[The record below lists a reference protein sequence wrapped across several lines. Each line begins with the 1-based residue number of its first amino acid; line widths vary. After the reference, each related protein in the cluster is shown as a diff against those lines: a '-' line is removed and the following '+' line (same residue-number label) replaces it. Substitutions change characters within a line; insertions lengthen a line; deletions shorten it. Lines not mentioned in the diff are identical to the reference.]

1 MLALTRTISATAL
14 LATSVAAGA
23 HTGHA
28 AHGLAAGLV
37 HPLAADHL
45 LAVLAVGLL
54 AAADTRWLRAPLVFL
69 AALAA
74 GALAGLGGVLP
85 APGEAAIAA
94 SVLMFGLL
102 LLAPRLPA
110 RQWALTAVAGAALLH
125 GLAHGTEWPATAAFA
140 PHATGL
146 LLGTTLLLGLA
157 LLAGRRLL
165 SAHAHALRLAGLCT
179 GLAGIAL
186 LAAA

>member
-1 MLALTRTISATAL
+1 MPAFIRPLGAAAL
-14 LATSVAAGA
+14 LVTSVAAGA

-28 AHGLAAGLV
+28 AQGLAAGLA

-54 AAADTRWLRAPLVFL
+54 AAADARWLRAPLVFL
-69 AALAA
+69 AALVA
-74 GALAGLGGVLP
+74 GALAGLGGLLP

-102 LLAPRLPA
+102 LLAPRLLASP
-110 RQWALTAVAGAALLH
+110 WALPAVAGAALLH
-125 GLAHGTEWPATAAFA
+125 GLAHGTEWPAAAAFG
-140 PHATGL
+140 PHAAGL
-146 LLGTTLLLGLA
+146 LLGTMALLGLA
-157 LLAGRRLL
+157 LLAGRQLLRLQR
-165 SAHAHALRLAGLCT
+165 HALRLAGLCT

>member
-1 MLALTRTISATAL
+1 MPAFIRALGATAL

-28 AHGLAAGLV
+28 THGLTTGLA

-54 AAADTRWLRAPLVFL
+54 AAADTRGLRAPLVFL

-85 APGEAAIAA
+85 APGDAALAA
-94 SVLMFGLL
+94 SVVMFGLL
-102 LLAPRLPA
+102 LLAPGLLAQR
-110 RQWALTAVAGAALLH
+110 WALPAVAGAALLH
-125 GLAHGTEWPATAAFA
+125 GLAHGAEWPAATAFA
-140 PHATGL
+140 PHAAGL
-146 LLGTTLLLGLA
+146 LLGTMLLLGLA
-157 LLAGRRLL
+157 LLAGRHLLRLQHH
-165 SAHAHALRLAGLCT
+165 SLRLAGLCT

>member
-14 LATSVAAGA
+14 LATSIAAGA

-28 AHGLAAGLV
+28 THGLAAGLA

-54 AAADTRWLRAPLVFL
+54 AAADARWLRAPLVFL
-69 AALAA
+69 AALLAGAAA
-74 GALAGLGGVLP
+74 GISGALP
-85 APGEAAIAA
+85 APAEAAIAA
-94 SVLMFGLL
+94 SVLLFGVL
-102 LLAPRLPA
+102 LLAPHLLP
-110 RQWALTAVAGAALLH
+110 RPTALAAVSAAALLH
-125 GLAHGTEWPATAAFA
+125 GLAHGAELPPAAGFA
-140 PHATGL
+140 PYAAGL
-146 LLGTTLLLGLA
+146 LLSTTLLQGLA

-165 SAHAHALRLAGLCT
+165 RGHAHALRLAGLCT

-186 LAAA
+186 LAA